1 MKFTEAKLESAIIDL
16 LGQEGYPNVL
26 GQDIARG
33 SKDVLIKDDL
43 RGFLTK
49 RYKAD
54 KITDSEIDSIIRK
67 LELLSASDLYESNKT
82 VMKML
87 SDGFDLKREDRSQKD
102 IHIDLID
109 YSDSDDN
116 NYKIV
121 NQLEIQGYEKRIPDG
136 ILYING
142 LPLVVFEFKSAIRE
156 DATIHDAYKQLT
168 VRYRRDIP
176 ELLKYNAFCVISDG
190 VNNKC
195 GSLFA
200 PYEFFTPGVKRMEA
214 I

>member
-1 MKFTEAKLESAIIDL
+1 MKFTEAKLEAAIIDL
-16 LGQEGYPNVL
+16 LGQERYPHLL
-26 GQDIARG
+26 GQDIVRD
-33 SKDVLIKDDL
+33 SKEVLLKDDL
-43 RGFLTK
+43 RGFLAK
-49 RYKAD
+49 QYKAD

-67 LELLSASDLYESNKT
+67 LELLSSSDLYESNKA

-142 LPLVVFEFKSAIRE
+142 LPLVVFEFKSAVRE

-168 VRYRRDIP
+168 VRYRRGHTGTTQIQRF
-176 ELLKYNAFCVISDG
+176 LRYQRRSK
-190 VNNKC
+190 
-195 GSLFA
+195 
-200 PYEFFTPGVKRMEA
+200 
-214 I
+214 